1 MYSTHS
7 AFAHAL
13 SRAQLKQSDGDEV
26 RNGVYISDEE
36 EHELHGSKARA
47 QRVRRACAA
56 AAAEATTRL
65 SGSSARVPAGGPPA
79 LTRAL
84 RSRCG
89 RACGAQGT
97 AHFVFSW
104 PEIKKQARARTPRE
118 RTTVASGACVPRP
131 S

>member
-1 MYSTHS
+1 MTHRFIHALMYSTHS
-7 AFAHAL
+7 AFAHAPP
-13 SRAQLKQSDGDEV
+13 RPQLKQSDGDEV

-36 EHELHGSKARA
+36 EHELNGSKARA
-47 QRVRRACAA
+47 WRVRAACVRCSGRRSHDTALR
-56 AAAEATTRL
+56 RL
-65 SGSSARVPAGGPPA
+65 CRRGPPA

-104 PEIKKQARARTPRE
+104 PEIKKQARRAH
-118 RTTVASGACVPRP
+118 A
-131 S
+131 